1 MEKAKAMVD
10 IKKPITILLL
20 LLLLF
25 IPHSFA
31 LRQPVGVAGFVYLN
45 GQPLPNAIIIV
56 TNLNTNETDIAT
68 STSEGIY
75 VASLYADNGDVLRAV
90 ALTLSGENTTTV
102 NLSRPTQWLNLS
114 LTTATTELFRQPV
127 GVAGIVTY
135 NFTRIS
141 GATVYVTNVNTGE
154 TSTTTT
160 NSKGMY
166 ATSISGSTGDTIK
179 VVAVSGD
186 FTGSAIGEV
195 NLSKTTQWLNISVGS
210 VLADFKVEPPFPK
223 VDEPIL
229 FKDKS
234 LGNPVAWF
242 WSFGDGTSSTKQ
254 HPIHVYEKPGIYTVT
269 LSVTNPMGE
278 KSTTAGVVRVMGVE
292 GENPYIP
299 IPERPEYPRGYT
311 IKQMCDLLRIS
322 DITPSSDKVT
332 VVYIDT
338 GCNDRTFNVEG
349 YLLDMS
355 KIQRYRTPGLY
366 SSEDRYGH
374 GTAVG
379 SILLYI
385 LDTKVTNYRVISI
398 KAFDDKGETTTEM
411 FLKAMDMA
419 KAFKPDIV
427 SISAGAYPVEN
438 DPLVK
443 KAEEL
448 VKNGIIVVASAGN
461 IGQEG
466 SILSPAIA
474 PDVIAVGAEDPRQTI
489 RNLQDDVLC
498 RWSSRGYLGQDKPN
512 VVAPGESIRLPWGK
526 TEEHVLSGTSFST
539 PFVAGGIAIMI
550 SKNRGIYD
558 LTKTLY
564 FWDKEIVVNAV
575 KEALEESCYIKGKRN
590 EWGAGIPIFTIA
602 VDRLYWKL
610 FLLALLPVIVVIVVA
625 SSILAFIIIR
635 KQKWWASLG

>member
-1 MEKAKAMVD
+1 MKKETIMV
-10 IKKPITILLL
+10 IILLSL
-20 LLLLF
+20 LS
-25 IPHSFA
+25 IPVHA
-31 LRQPVGVAGFVYLN
+31 IRQPVGIAGFVYLN
-45 GQPLPNAIIIV
+45 DQPLPNALIIV
-56 TNLNTNETDIAT
+56 TNLNTNETDIAI
-68 STSEGIY
+68 STSNGLY

-114 LTTATTELFRQPV
+114 LTTTTAGLFRQPI
-127 GVAGIVTY
+127 GIAGIVMH
-135 NFTRIS
+135 NFTRVS
-141 GATVYVTNVNTGE
+141 GATIYVTNVNTGE

-166 ATSISGSTGDTIK
+166 ATSVAGNDGDTIK

-195 NLSKTTQWLNISVGS
+195 NLSRTTHWLNISVGS
-210 VLADFKVEPPFPK
+210 VLADFKIEPPFPK
-223 VDEPIL
+223 VNEPIL

-234 LGNPVAWF
+234 VGNPVSWF

-254 HPIHVYEKPGIYTVT
+254 HPVHVYEKPGTYTVT
-269 LSVTNPMGE
+269 LTVTNPMGE
-278 KSTTAGVVRVMGVE
+278 KSTTANIVRVMGVE

-299 IPERPEYPRGYT
+299 IPERPEYPKGYT

-322 DITPSSDKVT
+322 DITPSADKVT

-338 GCNDRTFNVEG
+338 GCADRTFNVEG

-355 KIQRYRTPGLY
+355 KIQRYHIHGLY

-385 LDTKVTNYRVISI
+385 LDTKVTNYRIISI
-398 KAFDDKGETTTEM
+398 KAFNDRGETSTEN
-411 FLKAMDMA
+411 FLSAMDLA
-419 KAFKPDIV
+419 KIFNPDVI
-427 SISAGAYPVEN
+427 SISAGAYPVEH
-438 DPLVK
+438 DPFVE

-448 VKNGIIVVASAGN
+448 VKDGIIVVASAGN
-461 IGQEG
+461 IGQVG

-474 PDVIAVGAEDPRQTI
+474 PDVIAVGAENPRQTI
-489 RNLQDDVLC
+489 SNLQDDVLC
-498 RWSSRGYLGQDKPN
+498 RWSSRGYPEQDKPN

-550 SKNRGIYD
+550 SKNRGLYD
-558 LTKTLY
+558 FAKTLY
-564 FWDKEIVVNAV
+564 FWDKKIVVNAV
-575 KEALEESCYIKGKRN
+575 KDALEESCYIKGKRN
-590 EWGAGIPIFTIA
+590 EWGAGIPIFSVA
-602 VDRLYWKL
+602 VERLYWKL
-610 FLLALLPVIVVIVVA
+610 FLMVLLPVVVIIIAV
-625 SSILAFIIIR
+625 SSILIFIIFR
-635 KQKWWASLG
+635 RRRVWWT